1 MNGFLDTLRNPFA
14 LIVFVFVAGSFLRA
28 LMYQWNVRRNGYETE
43 ATVTSIVEREIYRD
57 GHPTYYDDVHV
68 VYQTKDGRFAEG
80 SLANVTRTFT
90 EGERIRIKYTDED
103 PDNPVYTGKAK

>member
-1 MNGFLDTLRNPFA
+1 MKFSGYAVIFCQED
-14 LIVFVFVAGSFLRA
+14 G
-28 LMYQWNVRRNGYETE
+28 RNGYETE

-80 SLANVTRTFT
+80 SLANVARTFT

-103 PDNPVYTGKAK
+103 PDNPVYIGKA